1 MTQTVQRPR
10 ATSNGGSKPDVAEP
24 QTVPLP
30 VDRYRDAARELRRPF
45 AANAVKFK
53 VQATWPRGAPNAAL
67 IVPYVDSR
75 LVVERLN
82 LVCPHLWSER
92 FERDGSL
99 LWCHMTIDGV
109 TRSDVGEGYQGKG
122 LISDARKRAAVQFG
136 VGVSLYATPKIVLK
150 FDSGPVLRKVRTR
163 DGESLGLTDVGER
176 ECRQLYEKWLD
187 SHGEQAFGRVLDH
200 GDVEDS
206 LGDAA
211 DQSPQREAAATEPT
225 PAAAAPPE
233 DPEQALAALLAEDH
247 PLAAKRAEANA
258 SMVDLAAGPERRLR
272 ELRAA
277 GDDRAM
283 NALLDRLAAASE
295 RTP

>member
-10 ATSNGGSKPDVAEP
+10 AASNGSEP
-24 QTVPLP
+24 ETGEQPTVVLP
-30 VDRYRDAARELRRPF
+30 VERYRDAARELRRPF

-136 VGVSLYATPKIVLK
+136 VAVSLYATPKIVLK
-150 FDSGPVLRKVRTR
+150 VDSGPVLRKVRTR

-176 ECRQLYEKWLD
+176 ECRQLYQNWLD
-187 SHGEQAFGRVLDH
+187 VHGESHFGRVLDH

-206 LGDAA
+206 LGDEGERSPEREPAPA
-211 DQSPQREAAATEPT
+211 DPPPS
-225 PAAAAPPE
+225 APPQD
-233 DPEQALAALLAEDH
+233 DPEQALAALLAADH
-247 PLAAKRAEANA
+247 PLAAQRAEANA
-258 SMVDLAAGPERRLR
+258 SMLEVGANAGQRLR

-277 GDDRAM
+277 GDERAM
-283 NALLDRLAAASE
+283 NALLDRLTAASE
-295 RTP
+295 KTP